1 MRFSGDRGEHSILE
15 DKTLEQRL
23 RIFWV
28 MIVVIVLIICGRLWE
43 LQIRRGEHYANLADG
58 NRMRRVRVMPTRGV
72 IYSRDGRELV
82 RSRPAFTVALVPG
95 GIPQNAEGVLEYL
108 SEILC
113 LTSEELQTAIAKGRQ
128 NLYEPVRIVRDVD
141 LSTVVAIE
149 ENRLRLPGVFI
160 EEEWVRDY
168 LYPNF
173 ASHLIGYLGV
183 ISEQELRQLGSGY
196 ASSDLVGKTGL
207 EAIYERELRGEL
219 GSVMVEVNALSRP
232 VQTVSYVDP
241 VPGHSLVLTIDK
253 DLQEAAREAFI
264 SHTDTL
270 RGENDPPYRGAVV
283 ALNPK
288 TGEVLAMVSLPDYDP
303 ARLLDARQRN
313 SYYTSLINNPDRP
326 LFNRAVQG
334 QYRPGS
340 AFKPFIAVA
349 MLEEKVVT
357 PDQVFNAT
365 GTSESGIRDWVITQ
379 GLAPFGPITFTDA
392 VAVSS
397 NHYFA
402 EFGKQVGIDRLSV
415 WLRRFGF
422 GSPTGLIGVAQE
434 ASGLVP
440 DREWKRK
447 QYAAY
452 PVYEQAWYP
461 ADTEL
466 ISIGQGPVDVT
477 PIQLAVAY
485 SAIANRGVIY
495 QPTVVKQI
503 IDPEGEIV
511 YEHTPTVKTTLDV
524 SKSTW
529 DAVIKG
535 MEAVITH
542 PRGTARRVFEGFPIP
557 VAGKT
562 GSAEIPGQPSHGLF
576 AAFAP
581 VDDPELLVVVIVENG
596 GGGSSSAAP
605 IARMVFEAYFGL
617 NRQE

>member
-1 MRFSGDRGEHSILE
+1 ME
-15 DKTLEQRL
+15 DKKLEQRL
-23 RIFWV
+23 RAFWAV
-28 MIVVIVLIICGRLWE
+28 IIVIILIVCGRLWE
-43 LQIRRGEHYANLADG
+43 LQIRRGTHYANMAEG
-58 NRMRRVRVMPTRGV
+58 NRMRRIRVMPTRGV

-95 GIPQNAEGVLEYL
+95 GIPRNAEGVLEYL
-108 SEILC
+108 SEILN
-113 LTSEELQTAIAKGRQ
+113 LTSDELQEAIDKGRQ
-128 NLYEPVRIVRDVD
+128 NLYEPVRIARDVD

-168 LYPNF
+168 LYPSF
-173 ASHLIGYLGV
+173 ASHLIGYLG
-183 ISEQELRQLGSGY
+183 IINEQELKRFGTGY

-207 EAIYERELRGEL
+207 EAIYEQELRGVL

-232 VQTVSYVDP
+232 VQTVSYVEP
-241 VPGHSLVLTIDK
+241 IPGHNLILTIDK
-253 DLQEAAREAFI
+253 ELQEAAREAFLA
-264 SHTDTL
+264 HTSTL
-270 RGENDPPYRGAVV
+270 QEEGASQFKGAVV
-283 ALNPK
+283 ALDPK
-288 TGEVLAMVSLPDYDP
+288 TGEILAMVSLPDYDP
-303 ARLLDARQRN
+303 AQLLDARQRS
-313 SYYTSLINNPDRP
+313 SYYASLIGNAHRP

-379 GLAPFGPITFTDA
+379 GAAPFGPITFFDA
-392 VAVSS
+392 LAVSS

-402 EFGKQVGIDRLSV
+402 EFGRQVGIDKLSV
-415 WLRRFGF
+415 WLREFGF
-422 GSPTGLIGVAQE
+422 GSPTGMIGVAQE

-447 QYAAY
+447 QYASY

-461 ADTEL
+461 AETEL
-466 ISIGQGPVDVT
+466 LSIGQGPVDVT
-477 PIQLAVAY
+477 PIQLALAY

-503 IDPEGEIV
+503 IDPEGRVV
-511 YEHTPTVKTTLDV
+511 YEHTPTVKAALDV

-557 VAGKT
+557 IAGKT
-562 GSAEIPGQPSHGLF
+562 GSAEVTGQPSHGLF

-581 VDDPELLVVVIVENG
+581 VDDPELLVVVIVEHG

-605 IARMVFEAYFGL
+605 IARMVFEAYFGIDGRNTMGEGEL
-617 NRQE
+617 

>member
-1 MRFSGDRGEHSILE
+1 MRFSGDRGEHKILE

-23 RIFWV
+23 RVFWV
-28 MIVVIVLIICGRLWE
+28 LIIIIILIICGRLWE
-43 LQIRRGEHYANLADG
+43 LQIRRGGHYANLAEG
-58 NRMRRVRVMPTRGV
+58 NRMRRIRVMPTRGV
-72 IYSRDGRELV
+72 IYSRDGKELV

-113 LTSEELQTAIAKGRQ
+113 LTSEELQAAIKGRQ
-128 NLYEPVRIVRDVD
+128 NLYEPVRIARDVD

-149 ENRLRLPGVFI
+149 ENRMKLPGVFI

-168 LYPNF
+168 LYPSF
-173 ASHLIGYLGV
+173 ASHLIGYLGI
-183 ISEQELRQLGSGY
+183 ISEQELQQLGSGY

-207 EAIYERELRGEL
+207 EAIYEQELRGVL

-232 VQTVSYVDP
+232 VQTVSYVEP
-241 VPGHSLVLTIDK
+241 IPGYSLILTLDRE
-253 DLQEAAREAFI
+253 LQQAAREAFI
-264 SHTDTL
+264 AHTDTL
-270 RGENDPPYRGAVV
+270 REEGAPPFKGIVI

-288 TGEVLAMVSLPDYDP
+288 TGEILALVSMPDYDP
-303 ARLLDARQRN
+303 GRLLDARQRN
-313 SYYTSLINNPDRP
+313 SYYKSLVNNPDLP
-326 LFNRAVQG
+326 LFNRAIQG
-334 QYRPGS
+334 QYGPGS

-365 GTSESGIRDWVITQ
+365 GTSEYGIRDWVITQ
-379 GLAPFGPITFTDA
+379 GLAPFGPIKLVDA
-392 VAVSS
+392 LAVSS

-402 EFGKQVGIDRLSV
+402 EFGKQVGIDRLST
-415 WLRRFGF
+415 WLRKFGF
-422 GSPTGLIGVAQE
+422 GSPTEMIGVTQE

-440 DREWKRK
+440 DREWKR
-447 QYAAY
+447 QRYAGY
-452 PVYEQAWYP
+452 PTYEQAWYP
-461 ADTEL
+461 VDTEQ
-466 ISIGQGPVDVT
+466 ISIGQGFVTVT
-477 PIQLAVAY
+477 PVQLAAAY

-511 YEHTPTVKTTLDV
+511 FEHTPTVKTTMDV
-524 SKSTW
+524 AESTW
-529 DAVIKG
+529 NAVIQG

-542 PRGTARRVFEGFPIP
+542 PRGTARRAFEDFPIRT
-557 VAGKT
+557 AGKT
-562 GSAEIPGQPSHGLF
+562 GSYEIPGQEGHGLF

-581 VDDPELLVVVIVENG
+581 VEDPELVVVVIVEHGTG
-596 GGGSSSAAP
+596 GASSAAP
-605 IARMVFEAYFGL
+605 IARMVFDAYFGL

>member
-1 MRFSGDRGEHSILE
+1 MRFSGDRGEHKILE

-23 RIFWV
+23 RVFWV
-28 MIVVIVLIICGRLWE
+28 LIIIIILIICGRLWE
-43 LQIRRGEHYANLADG
+43 LQIRRGGHYANLAEG
-58 NRMRRVRVMPTRGV
+58 NRMRRIRVMPTRGV
-72 IYSRDGRELV
+72 IYSRDGKELV

-113 LTSEELQTAIAKGRQ
+113 LTSEELQAAINKGRQ
-128 NLYEPVRIVRDVD
+128 NLYEPVRIARDVD

-149 ENRLRLPGVFI
+149 ENRMKLPGVFI

-168 LYPNF
+168 LYPSF
-173 ASHLIGYLGV
+173 ASHLIGYLGI
-183 ISEQELRQLGSGY
+183 ISEQELQQLGSGY

-207 EAIYERELRGEL
+207 EAIYEQELRGVL

-232 VQTVSYVDP
+232 VQTVSYVEP
-241 VPGHSLVLTIDK
+241 IPGYSLILTLDRE
-253 DLQEAAREAFI
+253 LQQAAREAFI
-264 SHTDTL
+264 AHTDTL
-270 RGENDPPYRGAVV
+270 REEGAPPFKGIVI

-288 TGEVLAMVSLPDYDP
+288 TGEILALVSMPDYDP
-303 ARLLDARQRN
+303 GRLLDARQRN
-313 SYYTSLINNPDRP
+313 SYYKSLVNNPDLP
-326 LFNRAVQG
+326 LFNRAIQG
-334 QYRPGS
+334 QYGPGS

-365 GTSESGIRDWVITQ
+365 GTSEYGIRDWVITQ
-379 GLAPFGPITFTDA
+379 GLAPFGPIKLVDA
-392 VAVSS
+392 LAVSS

-402 EFGKQVGIDRLSV
+402 EFGKQVGIDRLST
-415 WLRRFGF
+415 WLRKFGF
-422 GSPTGLIGVAQE
+422 GSPTEMIGVTQE

-440 DREWKRK
+440 DREWKR
-447 QYAAY
+447 QRYAGY
-452 PVYEQAWYP
+452 PTYEQAWYP
-461 ADTEL
+461 VDTEQ
-466 ISIGQGPVDVT
+466 ISIGQGFVTVT
-477 PIQLAVAY
+477 PVQLAAAY

-511 YEHTPTVKTTLDV
+511 FEHTPTVKTTMDV
-524 SKSTW
+524 AESTW
-529 DAVIKG
+529 NAVIQG

-542 PRGTARRVFEGFPIP
+542 PRGTARRAFEDFPIRT
-557 VAGKT
+557 AGKT
-562 GSAEIPGQPSHGLF
+562 GSYEIPGQEGHGLF

-581 VDDPELLVVVIVENG
+581 VEDPELVVVVIVEHGTG
-596 GGGSSSAAP
+596 GASSAAP
-605 IARMVFEAYFGL
+605 IARMVFDAYFGL

>member
-1 MRFSGDRGEHSILE
+1 ME

-23 RIFWV
+23 RVFWV
-28 MIVVIVLIICGRLWE
+28 LIIIIILIICGRLWE
-43 LQIRRGEHYANLADG
+43 LQIRRGGHYANLAEG
-58 NRMRRVRVMPTRGV
+58 NRMRRIRVMPTRGV
-72 IYSRDGRELV
+72 IYSRDGKELV

-113 LTSEELQTAIAKGRQ
+113 LTSEELQAAINKGRQ
-128 NLYEPVRIVRDVD
+128 NLYEPVRIARDVD

-149 ENRLRLPGVFI
+149 ENRMKLPGVFI

-168 LYPNF
+168 LYPSF
-173 ASHLIGYLGV
+173 ASHLIGYLGI
-183 ISEQELRQLGSGY
+183 ISEQELQQLGSGY

-207 EAIYERELRGEL
+207 EAIYEQELRGVL

-232 VQTVSYVDP
+232 VQTVSYVEP
-241 VPGHSLVLTIDK
+241 IPGYSLILTLDRE
-253 DLQEAAREAFI
+253 LQQAAREAFI
-264 SHTDTL
+264 AHTDTL
-270 RGENDPPYRGAVV
+270 REEGAPPFKGIVI

-288 TGEVLAMVSLPDYDP
+288 TGEILALVSMPDYDP
-303 ARLLDARQRN
+303 GRLLDARQRN
-313 SYYTSLINNPDRP
+313 SYYKSLVNNPDLP
-326 LFNRAVQG
+326 LFNRAIQG
-334 QYRPGS
+334 QYGPGS

-365 GTSESGIRDWVITQ
+365 GTSEYGIRDWVITQ
-379 GLAPFGPITFTDA
+379 GLAPFGPIKLVDA
-392 VAVSS
+392 LAVSS

-402 EFGKQVGIDRLSV
+402 EFGKQVGIDRLST
-415 WLRRFGF
+415 WLRKFGF
-422 GSPTGLIGVAQE
+422 GSPTEMIGVTQE

-440 DREWKRK
+440 DREWKR
-447 QYAAY
+447 QRYAGY
-452 PVYEQAWYP
+452 PTYEQAWYP
-461 ADTEL
+461 VDTEQ
-466 ISIGQGPVDVT
+466 ISIGQGFVTVT
-477 PIQLAVAY
+477 PVQLAAAY

-511 YEHTPTVKTTLDV
+511 FEHTPTVKTTMDV
-524 SKSTW
+524 AESTW
-529 DAVIKG
+529 NAVIQG

-542 PRGTARRVFEGFPIP
+542 PRGTARRAFEDFPIRT
-557 VAGKT
+557 AGKT
-562 GSAEIPGQPSHGLF
+562 GSYEIPGQEGHGLF

-581 VDDPELLVVVIVENG
+581 VEDPELVVVVIVEHGTG
-596 GGGSSSAAP
+596 GASSAAP
-605 IARMVFEAYFGL
+605 IARMVFDAYFGL